1 MKSKGL
7 EIWAWAP
14 KKDLNEE
21 KMEPL
26 NLCGWVFKLFAI
38 ARLES
43 YTNRASSSGPPVLK
57 KRSDGRKFPK
67 RTRNQSKDQFRRSNL
82 MARSRKKRLIMN
94 WTIGSVFWEVSGLA
108 PCSSEI
114 FLSGQWF
121 RTTLLSFNLGLD
133 LPFRFIPIQFFLA
146 RRYVVAEWSGIY
158 RSTGGFRKIRNR
170 PCSSIVQG
178 PLAHT
183 CIRVKSLAGVGVH
196 VSRDVSMP
204 FGQGGV
210 LLDLAGQFHHSP
222 CHGG

>member
-1 MKSKGL
+1 MHKNRQWKTRVSRSGPGL
-7 EIWAWAP
+7 Q

-21 KMEPL
+21 KMKPL

-67 RTRNQSKDQFRRSNL
+67 RTQNQSKDQFRRSNL

-133 LPFRFIPIQFFLA
+133 LPFRFIPFQFFVV
-146 RRYVVAEWSGIY
+146 RRDVFNVFWHIRCGVEWHLQIY
-158 RSTGGFRKIRNR
+158 RWIPENTK
-170 PCSSIVQG
+170 
-178 PLAHT
+178 
-183 CIRVKSLAGVGVH
+183 
-196 VSRDVSMP
+196 
-204 FGQGGV
+204 
-210 LLDLAGQFHHSP
+210 
-222 CHGG
+222 